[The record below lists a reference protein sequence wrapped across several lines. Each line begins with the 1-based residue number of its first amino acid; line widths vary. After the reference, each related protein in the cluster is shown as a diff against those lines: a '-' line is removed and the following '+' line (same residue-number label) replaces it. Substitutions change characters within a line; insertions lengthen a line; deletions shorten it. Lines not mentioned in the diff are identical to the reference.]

1 MTRFA
6 LAPDYLYAPDDLGE
20 GLAVLIEAGR
30 IVDVCAVSALAPDT
44 PVQEVSGALAPGFID
59 LQVNGGGGV
68 LFNDTPNTDGLA
80 AIAAAHRR
88 FGTTGFLA
96 TLISD
101 DLSVMAAAIAAVDA
115 AMAQGLPGLLGIHLE
130 GPFLNAAK
138 KGVHDAAKFRTL
150 DADAV
155 ALMSSLQ
162 RGATLVTLAPELAP
176 PGAIAAL
183 SRAGV
188 KVAAG
193 HSQATYEQMAAARAE
208 GLSGV
213 THLFN
218 AMSPLESRA
227 PGVVGAALDFADL
240 WCGLIADGHHVHP
253 AAMRVALRAK
263 GAARLALVTDAM
275 PTVGSAQNT
284 FQLGGQTIRSQAG
297 RLVTADGALAGADL
311 DMAQAVRNAENLLRA
326 PRADA
331 LAMASATPASILG
344 MGGARG
350 VIAPGAAGDLVLLD
364 SDGRATQTWIAG
376 KTS

>member
-6 LAPDYLYAPDDLGE
+6 LAPDHLYTPDDLG
-20 GLAVLIEAGR
+20 GGFAVLIEAGQ
-30 IVDVCAVSALAPDT
+30 IGDVCAVSALAPDT

-68 LFNDTPNTDGLA
+68 LFNDAANTDGLA

-101 DLSVMAAAIAAVDA
+101 DMSHVAAAIAAVEE
-115 AMAQGLPGLLGIHLE
+115 AMARGLPGLLGIHLE
-130 GPFLNAAK
+130 GPFLNPAK
-138 KGVHDAAKFRTL
+138 RGVHDAAKFRAL
-150 DADAV
+150 DSDAA
-155 ALMSSLQ
+155 ALICARR

-183 SRAGV
+183 TRAGV
-188 KVAAG
+188 IVAAG
-193 HSQATYEQMAAARAE
+193 HSQATYEQMAAARTE

-240 WCGLIADGHHVHP
+240 WCGMIADGHHVHP

-275 PTVGSAQNT
+275 PTVGSAHSA
-284 FQLGGQTIRSQAG
+284 FQIAGQTIRSQGG
-297 RLVTADGALAGADL
+297 RLVTANGALAGADL
-311 DMAQAVRNAENLLRA
+311 DMAQAVRNGEHLLRA

-331 LAMASATPASILG
+331 LAMASATPAAILG

-350 VIAPGAAGDLVLLD
+350 VIAPGAAADLVLLD
-364 SDGRATQTWIAG
+364 NDGQAIQTWIAG
-376 KTS
+376 RPS